1 MPKPRSADSMLT
13 KLENMSIGDEIFTD
27 KSNGY
32 MSDIIN
38 TIKNK
43 YPGRRYTQM
52 SLYTHEGLTYSS
64 MKDFKKII
72 CITRLS

>member
-1 MPKPRSADSMLT
+1 MPKPRSANSMLT

-43 YPGRRYTQM
+43 
-52 SLYTHEGLTYSS
+52 
-64 MKDFKKII
+64 
-72 CITRLS
+72 

>member
-1 MPKPRSADSMLT
+1 MPKSRSADSMLT
-13 KLENMSIGDEIFTD
+13 KLENMSIGEELFTD

-38 TIKNK
+38 TIKHK
-43 YPGRRYTQM
+43 FPGRRYTQM
-52 SLYTHEGLTYSS
+52 SLYTHEGSNYTSL
-64 MKDFKKII
+64 KDFKKII

>member
-13 KLENMSIGDEIFTD
+13 KLENMSIGEELFTD

-38 TIKNK
+38 TIKHK
-43 YPGRRYTQM
+43 FPGRRYTQM
-52 SLYTHEGLTYSS
+52 SLYTHEGSNYTSL
-64 MKDFKKII
+64 KDFKKII